1 MAIDKAISYRQQAA
15 FGGIMGR
22 DGRRMYGGGSDMGSV
37 ADSQGNVG
45 PGTGG
50 YQGGPQG
57 GYGDAGSSNNPS
69 GDRYRSSRRETQQ
82 AINNAAAIEAAKKAK
97 EKRDKRDAKNKNITK
112 FGYNKPKSKVGGI
125 LGTIAG
131 MMMGIPGL
139 GLLTGGLGNLKG
151 KIGDTFEDFT
161 GTMRGI
167 NPITGKP
174 NTQAEYEAA
183 RQQRQLQ
190 GRLDNMYDRK
200 SKGKNFSQKNMDMLE
215 AMGLQPST
223 AQNVLTGRDLK
234 GFTESRGLQTP
245 QTFSDPFA
253 NTVGTTTKVNAPS
266 NDAVSSV
273 TRDYSGI
280 EDYGVD
286 INPQGPGRG
295 FLESLGFTP
304 GHTAAIDAMDK
315 NFTGSQFDY
324 SAAATKDMVNRA
336 SNPLTAALSA
346 IGNVVGRPGY
356 DAVDAA
362 KEYSKKGYQGEFS
375 FSPQGAVDFGKNL
388 GALGKEFLDQ
398 KPGTMMAGALTGGLQ
413 ALSDRF
419 SNPFISEAAAAEVRP
434 AIGMENTGLG
444 FSIPTGDVGLNA
456 SGRLGNLSAT
466 VDAMDVLKGESV
478 NPQINYS
485 GDFGN
490 TTAYGNF
497 SDDVQNLGLN
507 FNNDKGLSGGISYD
521 AITGEPR
528 FDIGLRRT
536 FADGGLASMFTRR
549 R

>member
-57 GYGDAGSSNNPS
+57 GYGDAGRDDNPS
-69 GDRYRSSRRETQQ
+69 GDRYRSSRREYQQ
-82 AINNAAAIEAAKKAK
+82 AVNNAAAIEAARIAK

-112 FGYNKPKSKVGGI
+112 FGYNKPKSKLGGI

-139 GLLTGGLGNLKG
+139 GLLTGGFDKLKG
-151 KIGDTFEDFT
+151 GLGSLNETLGDFREKTT
-161 GTMRGI
+161 GFR
-167 NPITGKP
+167 
-174 NTQAEYEAA
+174 TQAEYDAA

-234 GFTESRGLQTP
+234 GFTPSRMGLQTIDKP
-245 QTFSDPFA
+245 TQTFSFD
-253 NTVGTTTKVNAPS
+253 NSGMTKETDDYT
-266 NDAVSSV
+266 DADF
-273 TRDYSGI
+273 TN
-280 EDYGVD
+280 EYGY
-286 INPQGPGRG
+286 PM
-295 FLESLGFTP
+295 
-304 GHTAAIDAMDK
+304 TAGLLD
-315 NFTGSQFDY
+315 N
-324 SAAATKDMVNRA
+324 
-336 SNPLTAALSA
+336 
-346 IGNVVGRPGY
+346 IG
-356 DAVDAA
+356 
-362 KEYSKKGYQGEFS
+362 
-375 FSPQGAVDFGKNL
+375 
-388 GALGKEFLDQ
+388 
-398 KPGTMMAGALTGGLQ
+398 
-413 ALSDRF
+413 
-419 SNPFISEAAAAEVRP
+419 VRP
-434 AIGMENTGLG
+434 TIGVESTPFGSM
-444 FSIPTGDVGLNA
+444 PTGDVGLNA

-466 VDAMDVLKGESV
+466 VDAIDALKGESV
-478 NPQINYS
+478 NPELNYS
-485 GDFGN
+485 GNFGN
-490 TTAYGNF
+490 TNVYGNY

-507 FNNDKGLSGGISYD
+507 FNNNRGLYGGVEYD

-528 FDIGLRRT
+528 ANIEFRRT

-549 R
+549 G

>member
-1 MAIDKAISYRQQAA
+1 MPVERIKPEPMKKIKGQPHLLAYITPNEVEKLKAL
-15 FGGIMGR
+15 GGQETMTKEGIPAYPEY
-22 DGRRMYGGGSDMGSV
+22 DNYGYSSQSDF
-37 ADSQGNVG
+37 
-45 PGTGG
+45 
-50 YQGGPQG
+50 
-57 GYGDAGSSNNPS
+57 DAGDRSKSNDPNVRGTAP
-69 GDRYRSSRRETQQ
+69 GQNRVTAAQLA
-82 AINNAAAIEAAKKAK
+82 AINAK
-97 EKRDKRDAKNKNITK
+97 EKEVARIAKEKLDKRKAKNKNITK
-112 FGYNKPKSKVGGI
+112 FGYNKPKSKLGGI

-286 INPQGPGRG
+286 INPQGSKSI
-295 FLESLGFTP
+295 FESLFPEGNLQD
-304 GHTAAIDAMDK
+304 IIK
-315 NFTGSQFDY
+315 NSKTQKDY
-324 SAAATKDMVNRA
+324 NINATKDLVENLPGGVVKEAIAPALAGVLSPFYDGIQGIYRGA
-336 SNPLTAALSA
+336 TNPNKS
-346 IGNVVGRPGY
+346 I
-356 DAVDAA
+356 
-362 KEYSKKGYQGEFS
+362 
-375 FSPQGAVDFGKNL
+375 
-388 GALGKEFLDQ
+388 
-398 KPGTMMAGALTGGLQ
+398 LQ
-413 ALSDRF
+413 ALKDENIGSSMKERF
-419 SNPFISEAAAAEVRP
+419 TGAAAPLAERLANLNLSNPFISEAAAAEVRP

-466 VDAMDVLKGESV
+466 VDAIDALKGESV
-478 NPQINYS
+478 NPELNYS
-485 GDFGN
+485 GQFGN
-490 TTAYGNF
+490 TNVYGNY

>member
-37 ADSQGNVG
+37 ADSKGNVG

-57 GYGDAGSSNNPS
+57 GYGDAGNKNNPS
-69 GDRYRSSRRETQQ
+69 GDDYARSRREYQQ
-82 AINNAAAIEAAKKAK
+82 AVNHAAAIEAAKK
-97 EKRDKRDAKNKNITK
+97 EKRKAKNKNITK
-112 FGYNKPKSKVGGI
+112 FGYAKPKSKLGGI

-131 MMMGIPGL
+131 MMLGIPGL
-139 GLLTGGLGNLKG
+139 GLLTGGFDKLKG
-151 KIGDTFEDFT
+151 GLGSLNETLGDFREKTT
-161 GTMRGI
+161 GFR
-167 NPITGKP
+167 
-174 NTQAEYEAA
+174 TQAEYDAA

-215 AMGLQPST
+215 SMGLQPST

-286 INPQGPGRG
+286 INPQGSKSI
-295 FLESLGFTP
+295 FESLFPQGNLQD
-304 GHTAAIDAMDK
+304 IIK
-315 NFTGSQFDY
+315 NSKTQKDY
-324 SAAATKDMVNRA
+324 NINATKDLVENLPGGVVKEAIAPALAGVLSPFYDGIQGIYRGA
-336 SNPLTAALSA
+336 TNPNKS
-346 IGNVVGRPGY
+346 I
-356 DAVDAA
+356 
-362 KEYSKKGYQGEFS
+362 
-375 FSPQGAVDFGKNL
+375 
-388 GALGKEFLDQ
+388 
-398 KPGTMMAGALTGGLQ
+398 LQ
-413 ALSDRF
+413 ALKDENIGSSMKERF
-419 SNPFISEAAAAEVRP
+419 TGAAAPLAERIANLNLSNPFISSAAAAEISP
-434 AIGMENTGLG
+434 AIGMQNTVLG
-444 FSIPTGDVGLNA
+444 SSVPTGDVGLKA
-456 SGRLGNLSAT
+456 SGKLGNLTAT
-466 VDAMDVLKGESV
+466 IDAIDALKGESV

-485 GDFGN
+485 GNFGN

-497 SDDVQNLGLN
+497 SDNARNIGLN
-507 FNNDKGLSGGISYD
+507 FSNDKGLSGGISYD

-528 FDIGLRRT
+528 FDIGFRRT
-536 FADGGLASMFTRR
+536 FADGGIASMFTRR
-549 R
+549 G